1 MALDIIRE
9 QRMIRTLF
17 FSLIQSAELIADDK
31 SKCEKFSAN
40 VANFIKDRVLREE
53 DTRDEKEIAI
63 ELLEMLGWKS
73 SVIKFNP
80 DIGSGTAILGKNRY
94 FVNEI
99 EDSPGTL
106 VVLQALFEGIGHFL
120 LKYPVN
126 AKARL
131 SLRAGSHY
139 NVQFSKSIIE
149 IEEKKEEEEKP
160 SPIPIEIADRTIHGA
175 LTIDNIFNPI
185 FSKDIPDFILF
196 ETIWKVISESF
207 VANFSADASHPVNE
221 ALRNPTMANL
231 SLIIM
236 KLTENQKEDAIMNIA
251 EIVGE
256 FFVKILSTKISDPLN
271 TKLQSTLKDKHA
283 NSYLIYYDCR
293 VFCAEKKFVNRCT
306 FIRGMWVGI
315 LNEIFGR
322 QVMIKELFHAG
333 KRDRYCM
340 IELVPEERS

>member
-31 SKCEKFSAN
+31 LKCDKFTTN
-40 VANFIKDRVLREE
+40 VANFIKDKALREE
-53 DTRDEKEIAI
+53 DTREEKEIVI

-73 SVIKFNP
+73 SVVKFNP
-80 DIGSGTAILGKNRY
+80 DIGSGTAILGRNRY

-126 AKARL
+126 AKAKL
-131 SLRAGSHY
+131 SLRSGSHY

-149 IEEKKEEEEKP
+149 IDEIEEEEEKP
-160 SPIPIEIADRTIHGA
+160 SPFPVEIADRTIHGT

-185 FSKDIPDFILF
+185 FSKDIPNVILF
-196 ETIWKVISESF
+196 ETIWKVISESY
-207 VANFSADASHPVNE
+207 VANYSADASDSVNE
-221 ALRNPTMANL
+221 ALKNPTMANL
-231 SLIIM
+231 SLIMM
-236 KLTENQKEDAIMNIA
+236 KLTENEEEEEIINMA
-251 EIVGE
+251 EIMGE
-256 FFVKILSTKISDPLN
+256 FFVKILSTKITDPLN

-283 NSYLIYYDCR
+283 SSYLIYYDCR
-293 VFCAEKKFVNRCT
+293 VFCAEKKFVNRCS

-322 QVMIKELFHAG
+322 QVIIKELFHAS

-340 IELVPEERS
+340 IELVPEEGS